1 MYIMINFLL
10 PAIFYIFPIIF
21 GHISAITG
29 CLVSYISIL
38 SFTAAINFS
47 W

>member
-1 MYIMINFLL
+1 MINFLL
-10 PAIFYIFPIIF
+10 PVIFNIFAIIF

-29 CLVSYISIL
+29 CLVSYVSIL
-38 SFTAAINFS
+38 SFTAVINFS